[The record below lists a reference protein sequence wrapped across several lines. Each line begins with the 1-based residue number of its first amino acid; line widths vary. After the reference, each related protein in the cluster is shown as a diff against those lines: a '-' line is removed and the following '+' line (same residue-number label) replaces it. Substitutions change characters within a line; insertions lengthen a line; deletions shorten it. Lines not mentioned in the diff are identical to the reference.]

1 MRAIVIEDHEKL
13 QKKNDKQNNIP
24 SIWFTAH
31 KHPRKQKKGEDNELF
46 VYPPSNN
53 KKNKEEGINC

>member
-1 MRAIVIEDHEKL
+1 MKAIIIEDPEKL
-13 QKKNDKQNNIP
+13 QKKNSKQNNVP

-31 KHPRKQKKGEDNELF
+31 KHPKKQKKEDNELF

-53 KKNKEEGINC
+53 KKKQRGGN

>member
-1 MRAIVIEDHEKL
+1 MKDIAIEDPEKL
-13 QKKNDKQNNIP
+13 QKKNSKQNNIP
-24 SIWFTAH
+24 SIRFTTY

-53 KKNKEEGINC
+53 KKKQGGGD